1 MRKRITSITLLLFM
15 TMSIA
20 APLIPHGDCNMS
32 CCEVVKPTCHNKN
45 IDMQKPKA
53 SKMDMKSCSMGS
65 SFVPILSAPLHQF
78 KIKTDLNVTLTI
90 DVRASFRTYTINFN
104 KVLISHPPEPPP
116 SYNLPLLA

>member
-1 MRKRITSITLLLFM
+1 
-15 TMSIA
+15 
-20 APLIPHGDCNMS
+20 
-32 CCEVVKPTCHNKN
+32 
-45 IDMQKPKA
+45 
-53 SKMDMKSCSMGS
+53 MDMESCNMGS

-104 KVLISHPPEPPP
+104 KVLISYPPELPP